1 MKIID
6 EAIKLGACS
15 KVKNIDNLKK
25 AVSLFFSPQGRE
37 FCIDNNYPSLDV
49 FRSLGDLSKYNVFV
63 DKKVSI
69 INKNVALV
77 NSHGK
82 LTFTKGYHKVIL
94 MHEST
99 ADIFIGKYACVT
111 VEGKG
116 GNICREK

>member
-69 INKNVALV
+69 INKDVALV
-77 NSHGK
+77 NSHGELK
-82 LTFTKGYHKVIL
+82 FTEGYHFVIL
-94 MHEST
+94 MHGAT
-99 ADIFIGKYACVT
+99 ATIEVNEIATVT
-111 VEGKG
+111 VEGEG